1 MFCVK
6 NTRDLRGDPSWNHYY
21 RFVHHWRSTP
31 KVKDYPCKIAPTYIR
46 KSRSTI
52 IRVICHLDFMPKK
65 DKFHQVVEIALRK
78 DGWEITDDPLF
89 ITVGGVDMLIDL
101 GAERLLAAEKQGEK
115 IAVEIKSF
123 LNTSAITDFHLAV
136 GQFINYRTALKIKD
150 PQRQLF
156 MAIPLTT
163 YNDFFQ
169 REFAIIIIEDYQLAL
184 LVYDIEDE
192 VIALWKK

>member
-1 MFCVK
+1 M
-6 NTRDLRGDPSWNHYY
+6 
-21 RFVHHWRSTP
+21 
-31 KVKDYPCKIAPTYIR
+31 
-46 KSRSTI
+46 
-52 IRVICHLDFMPKK
+52 
-65 DKFHQVVEIALRK
+65 
-78 DGWEITDDPLF
+78 LF
-89 ITVGGVDMLIDL
+89 EYIDL